1 MLTLFIALFCNSP
14 VETNLQYPETKREV
28 VVNTFHGVEVSDPY
42 RWLEDDVRINEE
54 VAAWVE
60 EENKVTRAYLDT
72 IEVLPTIKSKL
83 TTVWNYPKHGS
94 PFHRGDRWFQ
104 YRNTGLQNHSVI
116 YTGDSPAN
124 INEVLLDPNTFS
136 EDGTRALSMCSPSP
150 HGTYLTWG
158 VSDAGSDWSV
168 WHSKNLQTGEDLQE
182 VLQDIKNASPSWL
195 PDESGFYYSRY
206 PNSDSDGHLE
216 TTDGS
221 ELWFH
226 KIGTMQSK
234 DIRIWSDTEHPD
246 RFYGASV
253 TKDGGWLVVSVNKGT
268 SSNNALL
275 IKGPNDTKL
284 RWLLTEF
291 DASYRLIGGIGN
303 KLWFKTDDGAPKGK
317 IVSATIE
324 KEQVTWEEVIPEQNN
339 ILRGADLVGGKITAT
354 WLEDASTKATVHSL
368 GGKEL
373 YTIAIPGIGTAGGF
387 AGQNDDTSVY
397 WSYSSYNYPP
407 SIFTL
412 DLDSGDTSLFWKSTF
427 PVDLSELVVQRRFV
441 ESSDGSKVPLFIV
454 SHKDT
459 KLDGNNPVLLYG
471 YGGFDIPILP
481 RFSASRVVWMKMG
494 GVYAVA
500 CIRGGGEYGRNWHEG
515 GMLANKQQVFDDFI
529 ACGEWLIENRWTQPS
544 KLAIQGGSNGGLLVG
559 ACMTQRPNL
568 FGACLPAVGVMDMLR
583 FPLFTVGWAWTSDY
597 GSPDDPTMFPILYG
611 YSPYHNLRKG
621 TSYPATLITTGDTD
635 DRVVPGHSFKFAAA
649 LQEAHV
655 GNKPVLIRIETRA
668 GHGAGKPTAL
678 RIEEAADVYAF
689 LYKSLGM

>member
-427 PVDLSELVVQRRFV
+427 PVDLSDLVVSRKFV

-454 SHKDT
+454 SHKET

-471 YGGFDIPILP
+471 YGGFDISILP
-481 RFSASRVVWMKMG
+481 YFSASRVVWMKMG

-500 CIRGGGEYGRNWHEG
+500 CIRGGGEYGRDWHEA

-529 ACGEWLIENRWTQPS
+529 ACGQWLIENKWTSPP

-597 GSPDDPTMFPILYG
+597 GSPDDPKMFPILYG

-621 TSYPATLITTGDTD
+621 ISYPATLVTTGDTD

-655 GNKPVLIRIETRA
+655 GSNPVLIRIETRA

-689 LYKSLGM
+689 LFKALKM

>member
-1 MLTLFIALFCNSP
+1 MLTLFIALFCYSP
-14 VETNLQYPETKREV
+14 VETNLQYPETRREV

-60 EENKVTRAYLDT
+60 EENKVTRAYLDS

-104 YRNTGLQNHSVI
+104 SRNTGLQNHSVI

-124 INEVLLDPNTFS
+124 INEVLLDPNTLS
-136 EDGTRALSMCSPSP
+136 VDGTRALSMYSPSP
-150 HGTYLTWG
+150 NGTYLTWG
-158 VSDAGSDWSV
+158 ISDAGSDWSV

-226 KIGTMQSK
+226 KIGTMQSE

-253 TKDGGWLVVSVNKGT
+253 TKDGGWLVVSVNIGT

-275 IKGPNDTKL
+275 IKGPNDAKL
-284 RWLLTEF
+284 RWFLTEF
-291 DASYRLIGGIGN
+291 DASYKLIGGIGN

-354 WLEDASTKATVHSL
+354 WLEDASTRATVHSL
-368 GGKEL
+368 DGKEL
-373 YTIAIPGIGTAGGF
+373 YAVAMPGIGTAGGF

-412 DLDSGDTSLFWKSTF
+412 DLNSGDTSLFWKSTF

-481 RFSASRVVWMKMG
+481 YFSASRVVWMKMG

-529 ACGEWLIENRWTQPS
+529 ACSEWLVENRWTQPS

-559 ACMTQRPNL
+559 ACMTQRPDL

-597 GSPDDPTMFPILYG
+597 GSPDDPSMFPILYG